1 MNYSLTSNWPFIIL
15 AYPAF
20 AMLIVLGIKKV
31 HIKIKKNIDDIF
43 NPIETDFLRGISA
56 LMVLFC
62 HYAQPLVPA
71 GLMFWYWFFGYLSVG
86 FFMFVSG
93 YASYIQF
100 NKKGE
105 AVFKGYTVKR
115 IIRLYIPFVFI
126 DTIFA
131 ICYKVSFLHWL
142 RSLFTLML
150 AKGDDPSQWSS
161 VWFVWTV
168 FYLGIAFLISFKYVK
183 DKKKALIVNFLLTIG
198 YIVIMCLLGFGFWW
212 YNTALAYFYG
222 IVFAMYKKQIVELIL
237 KLQFVLVPVSFLGV
251 LGLVYYMSKGHYTF
265 WPQSA
270 CVILSLIC
278 VVYLFSK
285 VDIRGKNVLN
295 YIGTASLELFLIQG
309 LRGLCFYEEAVRPG
323 WLMVVWCILMIILAI
338 VVNKIDEWLIG
349 KINKLIRR

>member
-1 MNYSLTSNWPFIIL
+1 MYYSLTSNWPFIIL
-15 AYPAF
+15 AYPVF
-20 AMLIVLGIKKV
+20 ALLMISGIKKFY
-31 HIKIKKNIDDIF
+31 IKGKKNIDDIF
-43 NPIETDFLRGISA
+43 NPTETNFLRGISA
-56 LMVLFC
+56 LMVMFF
-62 HYAQPLVPA
+62 HYSQYLVPA
-71 GLMFWYWFFGYLSVG
+71 DLMFWYWFFGYLSVG

-278 VVYLFSK
+278 VIYLFSK

-309 LRGLCFYEEAVRPG
+309 LRGLCFSEEVVRPG
-323 WLMVVWCILMIILAI
+323 WSMVVWCILMIISAI
-338 VVNKIDEWLIG
+338 VANKIDEWIIG
-349 KINKLIRR
+349 RISRLIRR